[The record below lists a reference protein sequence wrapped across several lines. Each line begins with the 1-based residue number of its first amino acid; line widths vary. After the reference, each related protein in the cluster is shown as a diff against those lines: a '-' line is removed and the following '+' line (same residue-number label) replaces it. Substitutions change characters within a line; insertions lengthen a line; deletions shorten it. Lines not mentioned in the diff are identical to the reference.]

1 MSYRY
6 IEGVTVADVAFE
18 AEGASLNELF
28 ESAGL
33 AVTNTMIKELADL
46 KTEEK
51 RTIKLENDNLEKLLH
66 DFLHEIVFLKDR
78 DLMLF
83 SKIKVDIEKDPT
95 YRLFAQLEGETINT
109 DIHEMLVDVKA
120 VTWHL
125 FNVAKKGNKWTCHVV
140 LDV

>member
-6 IEGVTVADVAFE
+6 LEGVTVADIAFE
-18 AEGASLNELF
+18 AEGTTLEEMF

-33 AVTNTMIKELADL
+33 AVTNTMVNNLNEIKQ
-46 KTEEK
+46 TEK
-51 RTIKLENDNLEKLLH
+51 RTVKLEADNIEKLLF
-66 DFLHEIVFLKDR
+66 DFLHEIVFLKDK
-78 DLMLF
+78 DLLLF
-83 SKIKVDIEKDPT
+83 SNIIVNIEKDPT
-95 YRLFAQLEGETINT
+95 YRLFAELEGDLINT

-125 FNVAKKGNKWTCHVV
+125 FNVAKKQDKWTCHVV